1 MGSISWIWQISEYL
15 MSNCI
20 QTKPTF
26 GSLVFF
32 IVTNKRSTF
41 NFLSQNYSKVYGM
54 MNIWVLSHKYDK
66 LMKTSYLITFKLNQ
80 HLDIWFYGS

>member
-1 MGSISWIWQISEYL
+1 
-15 MSNCI
+15 
-20 QTKPTF
+20 
-26 GSLVFF
+26 
-32 IVTNKRSTF
+32 
-41 NFLSQNYSKVYGM
+41 M